1 MTIEV
6 KNSIKP
12 VDYIDSIKIL
22 EKRVDD
28 IFLGKKGEFLW
39 LLEHN
44 TVYTAG
50 TSSRE
55 KDLLNKQLKVIKSK
69 RGGKHTV
76 HSPGQRIIYF
86 VLNLNDRKKS
96 IRYLLSKI
104 ELCII
109 NTLKEYNI
117 NSYPDKDNIGIWV
130 NHNNEILKV
139 ASIGIRIRKWIAY
152 HGFAINVNNDLS
164 KFDGIVPCGEYDK
177 KNKSIAALGVKN
189 FSSIN
194 EKITKNF
201 LSTFL

>member
-55 KDLLNKQLKVIKSK
+55 KDLLNKKLKVIKSK

-130 NHNNEILKV
+130 HHHNEILKV

-177 KNKSIAALGVKN
+177 KNTSIAALGVKN

-194 EKITKNF
+194 LDYGT
-201 LSTFL
+201 SRR